1 MAKVNKEI
9 FREYDI
15 RGVVGQDLT
24 DETLELIGKS
34 YGTLLARIAER
45 DGRPAPTK
53 VAVGRDVR
61 ISSAPFAAALI
72 KGIASTGLD
81 VVDVGIV
88 PTPTLYFSV
97 GYLKVDGG
105 MVVTASH
112 NPPEFNGLKS
122 RKMIAGAGG
131 QLINAPLSSAEVQE
145 LYSIIAA
152 GDFKQG
158 NGGISQQDTLT
169 AYINYI
175 ADTVKM
181 ARPMNITVD
190 SGNGACGET
199 AVTLY
204 TRMGAKVDGMF
215 IEPDG
220 TFPNH
225 VPNPIKEENMRD
237 LQARI
242 KETHNELGIALDGDG
257 DRLGMVDNT
266 GEILWADEYLI
277 LLARLVL
284 EKGPAPII
292 YDVKCGMAL
301 IEDIAKH
308 GGTGIMWKTGYPNI
322 FAKRAETG
330 APLAGEYSGHIFFD
344 DPLISF
350 DDGIYAGARMLEF
363 LSQHQP
369 GVRQLMADVPQYFHT
384 PEGRMDCE
392 DTRKFAIVK
401 ELQAYFSSKYKTID
415 IDGVRIVWPDGWAL
429 VRASNTEPSLTTRFE
444 AKTQARL
451 DEIMGLVRDKLKQYP
466 EVHINF

>member
-1 MAKVNKEI
+1 MAKINKEI

-15 RGVVGQDLT
+15 RGVVDKDLT

-45 DGRPAPTK
+45 DGRPTPTK
-53 VAVGRDVR
+53 VVVGRDVR

-72 KGIASTGLD
+72 RGIASTGLD

-97 GYLKVDGG
+97 GYLNVDGG
-105 MVVTASH
+105 MEVTASH

-122 RKMIAGAGG
+122 RKMITGAGG
-131 QLINAPLSSAEVQE
+131 ELINAPLSSAEVQE
-145 LYSIIAA
+145 LYSISEA

-158 NGGISQQDTLT
+158 SGKVTQQDTLT

-175 ADTVKM
+175 NDTVKL

-190 SGNGACGET
+190 SGNGACGPT
-199 AVTLY
+199 AMQLY
-204 TRMGAKVDGMF
+204 TAMGCKVDGLF

-220 TFPNH
+220 RFPNH

-242 KETHNELGIALDGDG
+242 KETGNELGIALDGDG
-257 DRLGMVDNT
+257 DRLGVVDNY

-277 LLARLVL
+277 LLARQVL
-284 EKGPAPII
+284 EKGPATII

-308 GGTGIMWKTGYPNI
+308 GGNGVMWKTGYTNI

-330 APLAGEYSGHIFFD
+330 APLAGEFSGHIFFN

-350 DDGIYAGARMLEF
+350 DDGIYAGARMLQF
-363 LSQHQP
+363 LSQHNQ
-369 GVRQLMADVPQYFHT
+369 GVRELMADVPKYFHT

-392 DTRKFAIVK
+392 DSRKFAIVK
-401 ELQAYFSSKYKTID
+401 ELQAYFSSKYQTID

-429 VRASNTEPSLTTRFE
+429 VRASNTEPSLTDRFE
-444 AKTQARL
+444 AKTEARL
-451 DEIMGLVRDKLKQYP
+451 QEIMGLVRDKLKEYP